1 MFTLSNANDF
11 SVKDIVIICEHS
23 VPSGTRIDMTSLD
36 RNLALG
42 ACGRS
47 ELGIMQ

>member
-1 MFTLSNANDF
+1 MPTTSR
-11 SVKDIVIICEHS
+11 KDIVIVCEHS
-23 VPSGTRIDMTSLD
+23 VPSGARIDMTSLD